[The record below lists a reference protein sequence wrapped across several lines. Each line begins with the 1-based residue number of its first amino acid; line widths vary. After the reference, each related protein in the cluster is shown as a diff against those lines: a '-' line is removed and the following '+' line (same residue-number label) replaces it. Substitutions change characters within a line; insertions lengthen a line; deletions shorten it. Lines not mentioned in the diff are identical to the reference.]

1 MLILQHNKLLHPLH
15 SSVEPPSR
23 FNNPFYYTPDALCRQ
38 AMDELAAFLSG
49 APSQHFSSRP
59 ISPKFQA
66 EIAQGKMFGV
76 LVVEHTS
83 PASNFSHIP
92 PPHSSL
98 IPLHA
103 SLSYLAG
110 YSGQICGRSD
120 WEDFVPAVF
129 DYLQPDGYFKREE
142 AEIVKINEK
151 LKCLP
156 RPQQWQGSRSAG
168 KRPMFPKRRKDGES
182 DDEYIRRRQF
192 ENAEVHRWK
201 LRVRAEREEFE
212 DTERQ
217 KGEKIAELKA
227 LRRQKSDALQ
237 TWLFR
242 RFVMKNARGEEKDL
256 IDIFQTDSQLRSNLT
271 QRNGNQST
279 VSTQVLDD
287 RNIGESSSQ
296 RSGTGIADR
305 RLAPPA
311 GAGECCEPKLLQY
324 AFAHG
329 LKPVS
334 MAMFW
339 WGESP
344 RKEVRHHLQC
354 YPACNGKCKPIL
366 RWMLQ
371 GMDVEPNPLEQDKA
385 LELEIVYEDEEICI
399 VNKPAGMLA
408 VPGKNGRES
417 VQSIMRRRYP
427 QATGPLIVHRLDM
440 ATSGLMVVAKSV
452 EVYKDLQA
460 QFAGHEVKK
469 RYVAVLSKPLSK
481 QKGNITLPLRPD
493 MEDRPR
499 QVVDFEFGKPALTHY
514 EQISGCRV
522 ALYPHTGRTHQ
533 LRLHCAHKAGLDN
546 PIKGDELYG
555 RRADRLYLHA
565 EQIVFRHPIT
575 GRKMEFS
582 VAPPF

>member
-1 MLILQHNKLLHPLH
+1 
-15 SSVEPPSR
+15 
-23 FNNPFYYTPDALCRQ
+23 
-38 AMDELAAFLSG
+38 
-49 APSQHFSSRP
+49 
-59 ISPKFQA
+59 
-66 EIAQGKMFGV
+66 MFGV

-83 PASNFSHIP
+83 SASDS
-92 PPHSSL
+92 
-98 IPLHA
+98 

-142 AEIVKINEK
+142 AEIVKISEQ
-151 LKCLP
+151 LKRLP
-156 RPQQWQGSRSAG
+156 HPMRWRGSTSAG
-168 KRPMFPKRRKDGES
+168 ERPLFSKGKKDGES
-182 DDEYIRRRQF
+182 EEEYIRRRQF

-212 DTERQ
+212 ARERR
-217 KGEKIAELKA
+217 KGEKIHALKT

-242 RFVMKNARGEEKDL
+242 HFIMKNARGEEKDL
-256 IDIFQTDSQLRSNLT
+256 IDIFQTGGNTFYLPSQKEKGQTVIDTDGLNEENSETPSSGKCASGVDAKRLT
-271 QRNGNQST
+271 
-279 VSTQVLDD
+279 
-287 RNIGESSSQ
+287 
-296 RSGTGIADR
+296 
-305 RLAPPA
+305 PPA
-311 GAGECCEPKLLQY
+311 GSGECCEPKLLQY

-371 GMDVEPNPLEQDKA
+371 GMDVEPNPLEQETA
-385 LELEIVYEDEEICI
+385 HELEIIYEDVDVCV

-408 VPGKNGRES
+408 VPGKSRRES
-417 VQSIMRRRYP
+417 VQSVMRRRYP
-427 QATGPLIVHRLDM
+427 HATGPLVVHRLDM
-440 ATSGLMVVAKSV
+440 ATSGLMVIAKSM
-452 EVYKDLQA
+452 EAYKDLQA

-469 RYVAVLSKPLSK
+469 RYVAILSKELPME
-481 QKGNITLPLRPD
+481 KGSIALPLRPD
-493 MEDRPR
+493 LDDRPR
-499 QVVDFEFGKPALTHY
+499 QVVDFQYGKPAHTY
-514 EQISGCRV
+514 FERISECRV
-522 ALYPHTGRTHQ
+522 ALYPYTGRTHQ
-533 LRLHCAHKAGLDN
+533 LRVHCAHKDGLNN

-555 RRADRLYLHA
+555 ERADRLYLHA
-565 EQIVFRHPIT
+565 EHLVFRHPRT
-575 GRKMEFS
+575 GREMKFTIP
-582 VAPPF
+582 PPF